1 LFYEEEAPFGYMSNF
16 YQSPIDLDGKMWP
29 STEHYF
35 QAMKYEGTE
44 HEETVRNAPTC
55 MDAKNLG

>member
-1 LFYEEEAPFGYMSNF
+1 MSN
-16 YQSPIDLDGKMWP
+16 YYMCQIVLNGKTWP

-44 HEETVRNAPTC
+44 NEETVRNAETC
-55 MDAKNLG
+55 SLAKALG